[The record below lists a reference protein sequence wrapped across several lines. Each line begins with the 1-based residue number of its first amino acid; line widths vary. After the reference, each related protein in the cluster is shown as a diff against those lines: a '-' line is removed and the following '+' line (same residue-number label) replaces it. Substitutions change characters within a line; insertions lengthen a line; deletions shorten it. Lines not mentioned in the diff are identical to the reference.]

1 MWGSSVL
8 NKVSEWEWQE
18 NNNKFKTKLEEL
30 LNSLWE
36 KSKSKQV
43 EDLFKEIREKIGEIR
58 EMEDNTNR
66 TDKKNLKDLFD
77 IIENKFL
84 EIEKI
89 VGEKNEVVK
98 RLKEK
103 YFSIKAHI
111 DFNTPIF

>member
-1 MWGSSVL
+1 MWDSSVL
-8 NKVSEWEWQE
+8 NNVSERDKWQE
-18 NNNKFKTKLEEL
+18 NKELGIKLEEL

-43 EDLFKEIREKIGEIR
+43 EDLFKEIREKIGKIGK
-58 EMEDNTNR
+58 MEDNSNR

-84 EIEKI
+84 EIKKI

-98 RLKEK
+98 RLEEK
-103 YFSIKAHI
+103 YFYIKAHI

>member
-8 NKVSEWEWQE
+8 NKVSEWEWEWQE

-43 EDLFKEIREKIGEIR
+43 EDLFKEIREKIGKIGK
-58 EMEDNTNR
+58 MEDNSNR

-89 VGEKNEVVK
+89 VGEKMKLLNDWK
-98 RLKEK
+98 K
-103 YFSIKAHI
+103 
-111 DFNTPIF
+111 NTFL